1 MVLQKHDRHH
11 TNMAPLG
18 RHERVKGPSLVHDS
32 VDIRA
37 IRLGARDVLSESI
50 LGSPF
55 HIRLRCGHF
64 LRNRGTFLD
73 ARAQVGAAGLPE

>member
-18 RHERVKGPSLVHDS
+18 RHERVKGPSLVHDP

-37 IRLGARDVLSESI
+37 IRLGACDGLSESV

-55 HIRLRCGHF
+55 YIRLRCGRF
-64 LRNRGTFLD
+64 LRNWGTFPD
-73 ARAQVGAAGLPE
+73 A